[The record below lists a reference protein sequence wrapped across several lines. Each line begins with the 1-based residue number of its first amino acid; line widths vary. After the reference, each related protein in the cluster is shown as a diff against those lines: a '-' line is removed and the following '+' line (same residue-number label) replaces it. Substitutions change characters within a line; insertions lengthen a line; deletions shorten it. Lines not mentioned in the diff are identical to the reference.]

1 MAVMVTVEFKLKPE
15 AVDTMVAGMQQALP
29 ETRAFKGCQEVKT
42 YLDEANHIML
52 LVEFWDRSEDQQAY
66 LAWRQET
73 GSLAGLVDLLVAPP
87 EFRTYAIRDDV

>member
-1 MAVMVTVEFKLKPE
+1 MAVLVTVEFKLKPE
-15 AVDTMVAGMQQALP
+15 AVETMVTAMQQALP

-52 LVEFWDRSEDQQAY
+52 LVEFWDRAEDQEAY

-73 GSLAGLVDLLVAPP
+73 GALTGLVDLLVAPP
-87 EFRTYAIRDDV
+87 EFRTYAIRDDI